1 MAAPYHLKSV
11 LMADIVSQISALRR
25 MGLKRFGGKFLQR
38 HYEAPPTRQCVSSSN
53 SSGSRSRSSSF
64 SRQSRSEIGAVV
76 ILYHDSKRKG
86 ELVEFR
92 RSEHS
97 LFSVEEPSNNFITRS
112 ASGVNGR
119 KEQPVPSAP
128 QLVYEYDE
136 VSGEK
141 EVLEAAHWSHAL
153 LNLGGIMK
161 EVNMND
167 KQGRLNRSLGLTT
180 LRGTEEDLELSTI
193 PHAKQSCLG
202 KLRCDPQVNNDRVY
216 RVVLFTTE
224 YHREIRLTQHLKP
237 TVVLMERTGRVHANN
252 LKACSPPNRKNVS
265 ASHSDSAGSRR
276 SSTHTSRRST
286 RGDEE
291 HDHPVQQELRKEP
304 QKEQQQP
311 ENTVIPYTESSEDEQ
326 SPKRKREKRKKR
338 TKHRKNKRSKRVRS
352 LGTPIGLD
360 SADLDVPANGPIAV
374 EPESASAD
382 VVTPVKK
389 SMDDEEIHEILEVEQ
404 LSLNNIFLPDEAPV
418 PRMEE
423 KLDASGPLPPSPPAT
438 NPDESDHT
446 EMAAE
451 VPVTQ
456 VENQSSAEQTDT
468 ATQTTFEPGLS
479 KSTST
484 DFGMRG
490 SVPTKVKVVDN
501 EAKILSTASHDAMC
515 MHNRTQLLQHVG
527 AQRGIRCLN
536 IERVSVASEKQPFW
550 LSDRLVLFL
559 RAPNRPLR
567 GYKVLKIKKNT
578 DSSIVNENHCVLTI
592 DNTCAQRYQRCCYGT
607 INTVVEKLNE
617 PPLWSSVLK
626 FEGRRINEGSSALSG
641 TDEIL
646 SQLST
651 LTDARIDEIFQQ
663 KRLIEAAYRLDC
675 EGYTASVGKL
685 VRLNPDLRDRLLASL
700 RTLLEDRARQSIN
713 ELQEFILKTRN

>member
-1 MAAPYHLKSV
+1 MRFPQAILIDPRKVLPSRHSIFIRGFPGNVSIDDIKELFSKHCDGNCKIDFFSFSEDKSQLFV
-11 LMADIVSQISALRR
+11 AIRFDSHSVAKRLISKYDGERIFGYKVELNWFKDIRKARKKVIENEYKYQTLLAHPHFDIRRRPSGRFPLRR

-64 SRQSRSEIGAVV
+64 SRQSRRGRNIKRSPHRRGSSSS
-76 ILYHDSKRKG
+76 DSSRSPPRP
-86 ELVEFR
+86 LPVRR
-92 RSEHS
+92 RSPVKSSHS
-97 LFSVEEPSNNFITRS
+97 DSGSCSSSSSSSPASCR
-112 ASGVNGR
+112 SGVNGR

-141 EVLEAAHWSHAL
+141 EVLEAA
-153 LNLGGIMK
+153 
-161 EVNMND
+161 
-167 KQGRLNRSLGLTT
+167 
-180 LRGTEEDLELSTI
+180 
-193 PHAKQSCLG
+193 
-202 KLRCDPQVNNDRVY
+202 
-216 RVVLFTTE
+216 
-224 YHREIRLTQHLKP
+224 
-237 TVVLMERTGRVHANN
+237 

-311 ENTVIPYTESSEDEQ
+311 ENMQ
-326 SPKRKREKRKKR
+326 SPKHKREKRKKR

-490 SVPTKVKVVDN
+490 SVPTK
-501 EAKILSTASHDAMC
+501 
-515 MHNRTQLLQHVG
+515 
-527 AQRGIRCLN
+527 
-536 IERVSVASEKQPFW
+536 
-550 LSDRLVLFL
+550 
-559 RAPNRPLR
+559 
-567 GYKVLKIKKNT
+567 
-578 DSSIVNENHCVLTI
+578 
-592 DNTCAQRYQRCCYGT
+592 
-607 INTVVEKLNE
+607 
-617 PPLWSSVLK
+617 
-626 FEGRRINEGSSALSG
+626 GSSALSG